1 MDKEMI
7 IETAKKIGR
16 AIKESELMV
25 AYEAAEK
32 KYAEDSALQDKIRE
46 YSVQQQALAEESAKS
61 VPNAFLTESLQRR
74 LQSLYEEIVGNATF
88 MEFSQAQDTVRA
100 LLNEVNQTIM
110 SEVTGEQPE
119 GGCTHDCSTCAGCH

>member
-7 IETAKKIGR
+7 LDSAKKIGR
-16 AIKESELMV
+16 AIKESELMA

-32 KYAEDSALQDKIRE
+32 KYAEDAALQDKIRE

-74 LQSLYEEIVGNATF
+74 LSALYEEIVGDEVFAA
-88 MEFSQAQDTVRA
+88 FSQAQDAVRA
-100 LLNEVNQTIM
+100 LLNEVNNTIM
-110 SEVTGEQPE
+110 AEVTGEQPE

>member
-7 IETAKKIGR
+7 LDSAKKIGR
-16 AIKESELMV
+16 AIKESELM
-25 AYEAAEK
+25 ADYEAAEK
-32 KYAEDSALQDKIRE
+32 KYAGDAALQDKIRE

-74 LQSLYEEIVGNATF
+74 LSALYEEIVGDEVFAA
-88 MEFSQAQDTVRA
+88 FSQAQDAVRA
-100 LLNEVNQTIM
+100 LLNEVNNTIM
-110 SEVTGEQPE
+110 AEVTGEQPE